1 MSSHE
6 KHLPADERRAVI
18 VEVVIELAAEQ
29 NPHGIT
35 TAAIA
40 NRMGLTQGALFRH
53 FPNKAAIL
61 EEVMSWT
68 AEHLLARLDKSL
80 QGKTSSLDGLRA
92 MFMAHVEFVAEHP
105 GVPRL
110 LFGELQQAGKTASK
124 DVVQSLLKNY
134 RERLHRLIETGKTNE
149 ELDMNLDTE
158 AAAILF
164 IGTIQGLIM
173 QLLLAGDVGCISQN
187 AARVFAIYH
196 RGIRRTQ

>member
-1 MSSHE
+1 MNTHE
-6 KHLPADERRAVI
+6 KHLPADERKVVI
-18 VEVVIELAAEQ
+18 VEAVIELAAEQ

-61 EEVMSWT
+61 KAVMIWT
-68 AEHLLARLDKSL
+68 SEHLLAELDKSL
-80 QGKTSSLDGLRA
+80 LGITSPVDGLRA
-92 MFMAHVEFVAEHP
+92 MFIAHAQFVTEHP

-110 LFGELQQAGKTASK
+110 LFGELQQTGKTASK

-134 RERLHRLIETGKTNE
+134 KERLHQLIESGKSSQ
-149 ELDMNLDTE
+149 ELDMSLDTG

-173 QLLLAGDVGCISQN
+173 QSLLAGDVSLIRQD
-187 AARVFAIYH
+187 ALRVFDIYH
-196 RGIRRTQ
+196 RGIRRIS